1 MNKVLPFRRPALAVG
16 DTVAY
21 QGPELSL
28 ISLWSGHPGTVALV
42 EFDPLAG
49 YAIPWVEFFR
59 GPILD
64 MDPRDLKRLDV
75 VSFHRRIRRLDRGQH
90 PLEDRDVRTYEPTP
104 PTDSS

>member
-21 QGPELSL
+21 QGPELSI

-64 MDPRDLKRLDV
+64 MDPRDLKRLDTL
-75 VSFHRRIRRLDRGQH
+75 SFHRRIRRLERGQH
-90 PLEDRDVRTYEPTP
+90 PLEDRPVLAFEPAAP
-104 PTDSS
+104 PE